1 MSKFK
6 NLVEKFRKA
15 QEQIKELGTDIV
27 KVYPNSQRLVKMT
40 EEIGTAVEALD
51 SLAEVLEEAL
61 QIAEQEEALYS
72 DLMGQIKDSEFYSEL
87 KPAEQKKL
95 AEWLVQAK
103 QGLATPEVLV
113 GYVEK
118 TLSQKSDS
126 DLIGMLPKA
135 KIVERGQAMND
146 GSDAFDAYN
155 AGMDAWKR
163 DLEMDRAKAVK
174 ELAKLWLS
182 RGFEAI
188 AREFYKEAL
197 KPDEKED

>member
-1 MSKFK
+1 MKFK
-6 NLVEKFRKA
+6 ALVDKFRKA

-27 KVYPNSQRLVKMT
+27 EVYPNSERLVKMT
-40 EEIGTAVEALD
+40 DEIATAVQALD

-61 QIAEQEEALYS
+61 QSAEQDEALYTDVMTQMKES
-72 DLMGQIKDSEFYSEL
+72 KLYSEL

-95 AEWLVQAK
+95 AEWLVQSK
-103 QGLATPEVLV
+103 QGLASPEILTA
-113 GYVEK
+113 YIEK
-118 TLSQKSDS
+118 TLGQKKDE

-135 KIVERGQAMND
+135 KIIERGQTMSD
-146 GSDAFDAYN
+146 GSDAFDAYA
-155 AGMDAWKR
+155 AGMDAYKR
-163 DLEMDRAKAVK
+163 DLAMDRPKAVK

-188 AREFYKEAL
+188 VREFYKEAL